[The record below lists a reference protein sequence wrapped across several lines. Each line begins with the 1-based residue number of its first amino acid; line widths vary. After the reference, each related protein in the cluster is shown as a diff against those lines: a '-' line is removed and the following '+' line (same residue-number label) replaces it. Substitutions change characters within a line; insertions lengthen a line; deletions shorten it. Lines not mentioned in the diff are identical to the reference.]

1 MVQQKMPIKSCGNDW
16 DVLRKCICSSYFH
29 QAARLKVIYLTFIYL
44 NKLQRVHCFARNEI
58 VVPHIHDM
66 FFFS

>member
-29 QAARLKVIYLTFIYL
+29 QAARLKVIYLFT
-44 NKLQRVHCFARNEI
+44 KGTALQELKKE
-58 VVPHIHDM
+58 VVPRIPDLKDAV
-66 FFFS
+66 S